1 MTVPVTGMRYG
12 LHVGFLHGRT
22 PFKRLDKLRKCIH
35 AQPCIHVS
43 LHPVVLPRVDVL
55 RVRLQVRDLYC
66 DPRTEPDVWRTPL
79 GALYLDGPVQVFRH
93 PTVLKVSKRMPCGRL
108 YRAIDCERRQSAARL
123 LRRRFGGSDAGIAN
137 QRFTSKDAIN
147 NAGCCC
153 DVDAPPTSIHP
164 HHGRV
169 PKGARRQVLQIKWQL
184 FGMAMFLLT
193 EAWWALPASVANP
206 SRR

>member
-1 MTVPVTGMRYG
+1 MTLPVTGMRYG

-35 AQPCIHVS
+35 AQPCIYVS

-93 PTVLKVSKRMPCGRL
+93 PTVLKVSTRMPWSSLSRYHL
-108 YRAIDCERRQSAARL
+108 RKKAKRSAALATPISVMANRAL
-123 LRRRFGGSDAGIAN
+123 ETRDLRR
-137 QRFTSKDAIN
+137 
-147 NAGCCC
+147 
-153 DVDAPPTSIHP
+153 P
-164 HHGRV
+164 V
-169 PKGARRQVLQIKWQL
+169 P
-184 FGMAMFLLT
+184 
-193 EAWWALPASVANP
+193 
-206 SRR
+206 